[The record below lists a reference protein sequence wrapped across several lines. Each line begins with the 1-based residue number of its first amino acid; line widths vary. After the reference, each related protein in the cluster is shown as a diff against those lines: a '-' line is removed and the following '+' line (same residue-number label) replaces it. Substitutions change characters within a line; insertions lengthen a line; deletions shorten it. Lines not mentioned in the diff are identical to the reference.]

1 MLDALFIK
9 VFFHIGV
16 VELSVVITSN
26 FLDLKLKFLFFGC
39 SCNDDSHLSLYFT
52 LVMYMQIKR

>member
-16 VELSVVITSN
+16 AGFIVVITSN

-39 SCNDDSHLSLYFT
+39 SCNDDSHLAL
-52 LVMYMQIKR
+52 